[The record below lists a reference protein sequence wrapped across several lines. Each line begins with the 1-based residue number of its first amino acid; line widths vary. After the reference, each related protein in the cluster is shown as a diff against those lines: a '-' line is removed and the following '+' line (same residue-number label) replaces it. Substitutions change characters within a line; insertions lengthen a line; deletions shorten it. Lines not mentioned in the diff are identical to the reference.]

1 MGKLCLSQVKFNL
14 ESTFMSA
21 RTQKYLQVLSEISSE
36 YSGDLYLVG
45 GTIRD
50 HLLGKDCSDFDFT
63 AKNVHDLAT
72 RFAAETQSPC
82 IPLDA
87 TPGRNTLRVIVQKE
101 FHFDFTEMQGN
112 SIDADLAQRDFSI
125 NAMAIPLKDF
135 LGDKKAVIDPNRG
148 QADLH
153 DKIIRV
159 IPGPIF
165 SADPLRMLRAFRF
178 ASSLEFEISRETIR
192 QIEIEKSQLKKT
204 ALERIYF
211 EWILFLSGKRVF
223 ELLQLMDRTGLLQC
237 IFPEMAELRSP
248 STTHASGWEIS
259 LQTFKRLEN
268 LLSIPE
274 TIVPS
279 KDHAGFLT
287 GRKKA
292 LLKFSA
298 LLHRLNPDFLDGSS
312 SSRVK
317 IDEQTKTVRLLK
329 RLTASNADIRFVFRA
344 IQCLQ
349 EAIES
354 HLDFA
359 GDKINESVLYR
370 FTKKY
375 DTELMAGIFLASA
388 VQSASENDRDTEPF
402 LQAGHRVIEFY
413 FQRYLPAMENITL
426 ITGDDLI
433 RDFKLTPSPL
443 FQEILDKVEEGRVL
457 GAVQSKNQAQTIVQQ
472 IIATHNTEQ
481 KT

>member
-1 MGKLCLSQVKFNL
+1 MG
-14 ESTFMSA
+14 A
-21 RTQKYLQVLSEISSE
+21 PTQKYLQVLSEIASE
-36 YSGDLYLVG
+36 NRVELYLVG

-50 HLLGKDCSDFDFT
+50 HLLGTDGSDFDFT
-63 AKNVHDLAT
+63 ARKVHDLAT
-72 RFAAETQSPC
+72 QFASKTQSPC

-87 TPGRNTLRVIVQKE
+87 TPGRNTLRVIVQKQ
-101 FHFDFTEMQGN
+101 FHFDFTDMQGA
-112 SIDADLAQRDFSI
+112 SIEEDLMQRDFTI
-125 NAMAIPLKDF
+125 NAMALPFKEF
-135 LGDKKAVIDPNRG
+135 LDGRQTVIDPNQG

-159 IPGPIF
+159 VPGPIF

-178 ASSLEFEISRETIR
+178 ASSLEFTISKETIR
-192 QIEIEKSQLKKT
+192 QIEIEKLHLKKT
-204 ALERIYF
+204 ALERVLY
-211 EWILFLSGKRVF
+211 EWILFLSGKRVY

-237 IFPEMAELRSP
+237 IFPETEELRSSSATP
-248 STTHASGWEIS
+248 TNAWEIS
-259 LQTFKRLEN
+259 LQTFKRLED

-292 LLKFSA
+292 LLKFA
-298 LLHRLNPDFLDGSS
+298 TLLHRLNPPVTDGDFSFK
-312 SSRVK
+312 VK

-329 RLTASNADIRFVFRA
+329 RLTASNEDIRFIFRV
-344 IQCLQ
+344 ILCQQ
-349 EAIES
+349 EARES
-354 HLDFA
+354 NLKFA
-359 GDKINESVLYR
+359 GTKINESILYR

-375 DTELMAGIFLASA
+375 DTELMAGIFLACA
-388 VQSASENDRDTEPF
+388 VQSASEKDRETKAF
-402 LQAGHRVIEFY
+402 LEAVHRVVEFY
-413 FQRYLPAMENITL
+413 FKRYLPALESEVL

-443 FQEILDKVEEGRVL
+443 FQRILNTVEEGHVL
-457 GAVQSKNQAQTIVQQ
+457 GNIRSKNQAKTIVQQ
-472 IIATHNTEQ
+472 IIATHNPKQ

>member
-1 MGKLCLSQVKFNL
+1 MGV
-14 ESTFMSA
+14 
-21 RTQKYLQVLSEISSE
+21 RTQKYLQVLSKISSE

-72 RFAAETQSPC
+72 QFASETQSPC

-101 FHFDFTEMQGN
+101 FHFDFTDMQGN
-112 SIDADLAQRDFSI
+112 SIDEDLTQRDFTI
-125 NAMAIPLKDF
+125 NAMAIKLKDF
-135 LGDKKAVIDPNRG
+135 IDGRRTIIDPNQG
-148 QADLH
+148 QVDLH

-178 ASSLEFEISRETIR
+178 ASSLEFEISQETLR

-204 ALERIYF
+204 AQERIYY
-211 EWILFLSGKRVF
+211 EWILFLSGKRVY
-223 ELLQLMDRTGLLQC
+223 ELLQSMDRTGLLQC
-237 IFPEMAELRSP
+237 IFPETTELRSP
-248 STTHASGWEIS
+248 STTPASAWEIS

-274 TIVPS
+274 TIFPS

-292 LLKFSA
+292 LLKFST
-298 LLHRLNPDFLDGSS
+298 LLHRLNPPLWDEGSS
-312 SSRVK
+312 VKVK
-317 IDEQTKTVRLLK
+317 INEQTKTVRVLK
-329 RLTASNADIRFVFRA
+329 RLTASNADIRFVFRV
-344 IQCLQ
+344 IQCQQ

-354 HLDFA
+354 RLDFA
-359 GDKINESVLYR
+359 SDKINESVLYR

-388 VQSASENDRDTEPF
+388 VQSASENDRETEPF
-402 LQAGHRVIEFY
+402 LQAGHRVVEFY
-413 FQRYLPAMENITL
+413 FQRYLPALGNAVL
-426 ITGDDLI
+426 LTGDDLI

-443 FQEILDKVEEGRVL
+443 FQRILYQVEEGRVL
-457 GAVQSKNQAQTIVQQ
+457 ETVQSKNQAKAIVQQ